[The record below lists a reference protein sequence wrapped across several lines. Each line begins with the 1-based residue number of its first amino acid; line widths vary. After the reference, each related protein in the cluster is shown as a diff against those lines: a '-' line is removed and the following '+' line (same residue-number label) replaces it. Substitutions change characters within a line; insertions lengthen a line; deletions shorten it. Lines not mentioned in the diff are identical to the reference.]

1 MFKPSK
7 AEAITAISSP
17 SESWRQEAMRPY
29 PAFTQPALPPT
40 RATPPGL
47 PVASAAAHKHPIA
60 HEALSLFLKFYL
72 QEVQSPPPS
81 RYLTRG
87 AGQLSQASTRAQH
100 FPCFSVVISVLF
112 SATLTATT
120 G

>member
-1 MFKPSK
+1 
-7 AEAITAISSP
+7 
-17 SESWRQEAMRPY
+17 MRPY
-29 PAFTQPALPPT
+29 PAFTQPAPRPP

-72 QEVQSPPPS
+72 QEVQSLPAPLLS
-81 RYLTRG
+81 SYLTRG

-100 FPCFSVVISVLF
+100 FPCFSIVISILF